1 MFDSIAEDLFPNFA
15 LLPWEEWLAK
25 RRWFVRRGGS
35 SDSVLVALVV
45 LGEVVVCFVE
55 SGTDTYFVPL
65 VVGAPDDPDG
75 LVDQE
80 TDITWVDALSEPDG
94 VTALL
99 ECSLDKGHRGAKVRL
114 VPDILDR
121 EALRSSLANGEVK
134 LGTAEQT
141 NSWALV
147 GNTFVKVFRRLE
159 DEPNLD
165 VEVLRALAHRT
176 DLAIPKLRGM
186 VMATGRGRESVVM
199 AFQAAVAHERNA
211 WTHACAQVAS
221 VAGGTATDVAEWESL
236 GARTAQLHLAL
247 AEEFPGRPSNES
259 DGEIVA
265 SDMSSLAREIL
276 ADLSAADR
284 SAWTDSVKA
293 LADTVLSGSYALVA
307 GLREPMASGTSLQR
321 VHGDFH
327 LGQVLLTQGDWTILD
342 FEGEPARSPTERRAL
357 APAAK
362 DVSGMLRSFDYAS
375 LAGLPANADDAAR
388 ARVAD
393 WKRSARAAFLEGY
406 FRTFG
411 IAALWPD
418 DLAQRQALL
427 DRFESEKAFYEL
439 RYELAHRPDWLAIPL
454 GGLASL
460 AKHAT

>member
-15 LLPWEEWLAK
+15 LLPWEEWLSK
-25 RRWFVRRGGS
+25 RRWFVRRSGS
-35 SDSVLVALVV
+35 SDSILVSLVV
-45 LGEVVVCFVE
+45 VGEVVVCFVE
-55 SGTDTYFVPL
+55 AGTDTYFVPL
-65 VVGAPDDPDG
+65 MVGASDDPDG
-75 LVDQE
+75 LLDNE
-80 TDITWVDALSEPDG
+80 TDITWVDALSHPDG

-121 EALRSSLANGEVK
+121 EALRSSLADGEVK

-147 GNTFVKVFRRLE
+147 GDTFVKVFRRLE

-176 DLAIPKLRGM
+176 DLAIPRLLGS
-186 VMATGRGRESVVM
+186 VTAAGRGRESVVM
-199 AFQAAVAHERNA
+199 AFQVAVPHERNA
-211 WTHACAQVAS
+211 WTHACAQVAA
-221 VAGGTATDVAEWESL
+221 VADGTTADLTEWEAL
-236 GARTAQLHLAL
+236 GTRTAQLHLAL
-247 AEEFPGRPSNES
+247 AEEFPGRPSDES

-276 ADLSAADR
+276 ADLSAANR
-284 SAWTDSVKA
+284 STWTDSVKV
-293 LADTVLSGSYALVA
+293 LADAVLSGSYALVA
-307 GLREPMASGTSLQR
+307 GLREPMAAGTSLQR
-321 VHGDFH
+321 VHGDYH
-327 LGQVLLTQGDWTILD
+327 LGQVLLTDGDWTILD
-342 FEGEPARSPTERRAL
+342 FEGEPARSPAERRAL

-375 LAGLPANADDAAR
+375 LAGLPAGADEAAR
-388 ARVAD
+388 GKVAD
-393 WKRSARAAFLEGY
+393 WKQSARAAFLEGY
-406 FRTFG
+406 FKTFG
-411 IAALWPD
+411 IAALWPED
-418 DLAQRQALL
+418 PAKRQALL
-427 DRFESEKAFYEL
+427 DRYESEKAFYEL

-460 AKHAT
+460 AKQTH

>member
-1 MFDSIAEDLFPNFA
+1 MFDSIAEDIFPNFA

-25 RRWFVRRGGS
+25 RRWFVRRSGS
-35 SDSVLVALVV
+35 SDSSLVSLVV
-45 LGEVVVCFVE
+45 VGEVVVCFVE
-55 SGTDTYFVPL
+55 AGTDTYFVPL

-75 LVDQE
+75 LLDEE
-80 TDITWVDALSEPDG
+80 TDITWVDALSDPDG

-114 VPDILDR
+114 VPEILDR

-147 GNTFVKVFRRLE
+147 GDTFVKVFRRLE

-186 VMATGRGRESVVM
+186 VTAMGLGRESVIM
-199 AFQAAVAHERNA
+199 AFQAAVAHEHNA
-211 WTHACAQVAS
+211 WTHACAQVAA
-221 VAGGTATDVAEWESL
+221 VANGDTPDLGEWDVLGT
-236 GARTAQLHLAL
+236 RTAQLHLAM
-247 AEEFPGRPSNES
+247 AEEFPGRPSDED

-276 ADLSAADR
+276 ADLSTADR
-284 SAWTDSVKA
+284 STWTDSVKA
-293 LADTVLSGSYALVA
+293 LADSVLSGSSSLLEA
-307 GLREPMASGTSLQR
+307 LREPMAAGTLLQR
-321 VHGDFH
+321 VHGDYH
-327 LGQVLLTQGDWTILD
+327 LGQVLLTEGDWTILD
-342 FEGEPARSPTERRAL
+342 FEGEPARTPAERRAL

-375 LAGLPANADDAAR
+375 LAGLPAAADAAAR
-388 ARVAD
+388 AKVAD
-393 WKRSARAAFLEGY
+393 WKRGVRESFLEGY
-406 FRTFG
+406 FQTFG
-411 IAALWPD
+411 IASLWPE
-418 DLAQRQALL
+418 DLAKRQALL
-427 DRFESEKAFYEL
+427 DRYEAEKAFYEL
-439 RYELAHRPDWLAIPL
+439 RYELGHRPDWLGIPL

-460 AKHAT
+460 SKPQA